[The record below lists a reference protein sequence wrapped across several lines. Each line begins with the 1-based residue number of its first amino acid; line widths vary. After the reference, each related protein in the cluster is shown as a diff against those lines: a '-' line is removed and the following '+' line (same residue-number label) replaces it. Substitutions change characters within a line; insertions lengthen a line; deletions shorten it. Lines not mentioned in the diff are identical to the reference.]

1 MVMDR
6 IRRRNIPVV
15 VTTVIGS
22 PGRSWESYDHQYSL
36 PARLYR
42 AGVRFAISGSA
53 SAPYAHRLP
62 WEAGA
67 ASAFGLPMEEAI
79 NALTV
84 YPADTFGLSDNVGTL
99 ETGKNTT
106 FLIATNTTPEDEIQ
120 IGP

>member
-6 IRRRNIPVV
+6 IRRRNIPFA

-22 PGRSWESYDHQYSL
+22 SCRSWESYDHQYSL

-42 AGVRFAISGSA
+42 AGVRFAISESA

-79 NALTV
+79 KALTV
-84 YPADTFGLSDNVGTL
+84 YPAEIFGLSDKVGTL
-99 ETGKNTT
+99 EPGKNATLLITT
-106 FLIATNTTPEDEIQ
+106 GNPLE
-120 IGP
+120 